1 MLRTYIHVFQEA
13 VQKVCDT
20 LPWINAI
27 GPIKDYD
34 DVQLGFTLCN
44 INCHIRIDSNKD
56 QTYLTA
62 PATFVTNNKCIPFCS
77 GAELTCLMPTI
88 IVFHMAC
95 VPFIR
100 KGFSCDRNLRMEKVH
115 IIGVFTMIPYLLQCQ
130 SILLQFFQRTIL
142 YDLYVYD

>member
-77 GAELTCLMPTI
+77 GAELTCLMSTI

-100 KGFSCDRNLRMEKVH
+100 KGFSCEQKFKNGKSSHNWSIYHDPLPSSMSVHSSTIFPKDHSLRFVC
-115 IIGVFTMIPYLLQCQ
+115 I
-130 SILLQFFQRTIL
+130 
-142 YDLYVYD
+142 